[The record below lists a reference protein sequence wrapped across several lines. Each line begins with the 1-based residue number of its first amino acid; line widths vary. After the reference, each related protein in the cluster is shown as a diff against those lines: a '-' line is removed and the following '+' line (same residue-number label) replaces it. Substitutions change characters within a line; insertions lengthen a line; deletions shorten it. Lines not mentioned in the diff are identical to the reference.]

1 MAFVKKK
8 EVIFKVTKNGTD
20 ASLGVHNKWLDFGDL
35 DLIFKVM
42 RIILLYE
49 VGGRH
54 VSFWKLPLVCS
65 DIFVPGLDA

>member
-54 VSFWKLPLVCS
+54 VSF
-65 DIFVPGLDA
+65 